1 MSKAKSL
8 LSLQELIRV
17 ILEDDE
23 KARNSDNYLYL
34 KVLEQQ
40 AMQKETN
47 IKNITVSDFLLYA
60 AEWGYSPFES
70 VRRAR
75 QKLQNQYPW
84 LAPCKA
90 VEEARAENEKEYKAF
105 ALS

>member
-1 MSKAKSL
+1 MSNVKGL
-8 LSLQELIRV
+8 LTLQELIRV

-23 KARNSDNYLYL
+23 RARNNDNYLYL

-40 AMQKETN
+40 AMQKETS

-75 QKLQNQYPW
+75 QKLQSQCPW

-90 VEEARAENEKEYKAF
+90 VEEARTENEKEYKAF